1 MVHVRIFYNCLERAT
16 MYVDDK
22 SECMSS
28 KQMHRDVPLFYSLSI
43 SPPPLSQ
50 FQIHCA
56 SSKTNALTTTSAVLY
71 SRFSWSV
78 GELDESSEFNNIWS
92 HAYPITS

>member
-56 SSKTNALTTTSAVLY
+56 SSKTDRPNDDVSSSL
-71 SRFSWSV
+71 FSFFVV
-78 GELDESSEFNNIWS
+78 GGRIR
-92 HAYPITS
+92 